1 MIERNLSF
9 QTFYSSREESNSPLI
24 PEIIRIGK
32 KLEQINLSE
41 KIGLLLVSLRYGKR
55 IIINSDYK
63 KISEIK
69 RNDIIEIIDYDPV
82 KNNLLIIGPKQPKNY
97 SPLHW
102 MIHHARKEVNVIVQ
116 LNGEKILKNINTKIP
131 KTKDDLKPGSFEMI
145 KEVLKNLRN
154 SKTILIENQG
164 ILFVGE
170 NLKDVENQIN
180 NIFK

>member
-1 MIERNLSF
+1 
-9 QTFYSSREESNSPLI
+9 
-24 PEIIRIGK
+24 
-32 KLEQINLSE
+32 
-41 KIGLLLVSLRYGKR
+41 
-55 IIINSDYK
+55 
-63 KISEIK
+63 
-69 RNDIIEIIDYDPV
+69 
-82 KNNLLIIGPKQPKNY
+82 
-97 SPLHW
+97 